1 MNASNRIQKVEA
13 VVITH
18 RDFGEADRILH
29 AFTAELG
36 KISIIAKGARK
47 SGSRKAPHIEP
58 FTHSSLVLAQGQSFW
73 ILTQADTLEQ
83 FQTTAGSLYR
93 TGLAAYILELAD
105 RLSVDEQPDAALFKL
120 LVDALQQINFSED
133 AFVPACY
140 YELRILDRS
149 GFRPELIH
157 CVNCRK
163 EIVQQDQFFSLD
175 QGGVVC
181 PDCGDLRRDLMPVSQ
196 GTLKYLRHF
205 QRSNFDRL
213 KNLRLTPEQKKDIRK
228 VLDPYA
234 AFITERKLNSPM
246 FIQQIDDLG
255 K

>member
-13 VVITH
+13 IVITH
-18 RDFGEADRILH
+18 RDYGEADRILR
-29 AFTAELG
+29 AFTTQLG

-58 FTHSSLVLAQGQSFW
+58 FTYSALVLAQGQSFW

-83 FQTTAGSLYR
+83 FPTTASSLYR
-93 TGLAAYILELAD
+93 TGLVAYILELAD
-105 RLSVDEQPDAALFKL
+105 RLSVDEQADAAMFKL
-120 LVDALQQINFSED
+120 LVDALRQINLCED
-133 AFVPACY
+133 AFIPAFY

-149 GFRPELIH
+149 GFRPELFH
-157 CVNCRK
+157 CVSCRK
-163 EIVQQDQFFSLD
+163 EIIQQDQYFSFEL
-175 QGGVVC
+175 GGVVC
-181 PDCGDLRRDLMPVSQ
+181 PECSQQIRDLLLVSQ

-205 QRSNFDRL
+205 QRSSFEKL
-213 KNLRLTPEQKKDIRK
+213 KNLRLTPDQKKEMRK
-228 VLDPYA
+228 VLDPYT

-246 FIQQIDDLG
+246 FIQQITNLG